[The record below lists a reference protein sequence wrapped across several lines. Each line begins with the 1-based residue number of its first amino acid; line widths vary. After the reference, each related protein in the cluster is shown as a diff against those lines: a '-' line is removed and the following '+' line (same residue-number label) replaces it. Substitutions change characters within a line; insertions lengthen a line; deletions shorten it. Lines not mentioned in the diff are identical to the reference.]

1 MANRPKRT
9 DIIDI
14 AARGYMS
21 VWEHRKTLAQMALF
35 PMMVKCLTVA
45 VVVIL
50 GLQENLLR
58 QGLLYIPSFFV
69 EGWFIAAALRL
80 VFYHEAW
87 PSFLTGDAKEDAARI
102 AQRRKA
108 IQACGILYTLLRLVS
123 VLSVAMFVEYAG
135 DPATN
140 TEGLAAGAPAPEDIP
155 FIVSVIAFA
164 GATMLLMGS
173 IWAYRYFCLYVPVA
187 LGRSIKS
194 FLKAAF
200 GFKTSFHMIFVSM
213 LCFMPFFVFL
223 GMFHGMWDQ
232 LFTEPALSIDQPIY
246 TLGSAVL
253 QSVMEL
259 SVSAITAVA
268 TGVYMMDVVYQH
280 KKK

>member
-1 MANRPKRT
+1 MAKRPKRT

-135 DPATN
+135 DPATG

-155 FIVSVIAFA
+155 FIVSVVAFA

-200 GFKTSFHMIFVSM
+200 GFKASFHMIFISM

-232 LFTEPALSIDQPIY
+232 LFADPALSIDQPIY

-259 SVSAITAVA
+259 SVSVITAVA
-268 TGVYMMDVVYQH
+268 IGVYMMDVVYQH